1 MAEQGK
7 DGMRR
12 FATRL
17 LSQFCFFVLLG
28 LAGHLCSLRLLLNN
42 KGAVYK
48 HQESLLSMTVMIINS
63 GPGGGSLRLL
73 PQSQTSQALIL
84 GFPFPSPISFLS
96 LPEPPPRPTLYVQ
109 PGPVGAPGKEVTFRC
124 RRPSSS
130 PNRLVTFLLLKVGTQ
145 KPLQKKHEI
154 LYETNFPL
162 KSLSAQD
169 SGNYSCVYYYTSRPQ
184 IKSEASETLEVWVTD
199 SLPKPS
205 LSAWPS
211 SKVTPGDNVT
221 LLCQGPSR
229 GVRFALYKDGEDLP
243 VSTSEPTQHG
253 AEFSLIHVNINQT
266 GRYRC
271 SYLLERDGPVLALP
285 SEPLE
290 LIIQVTGTKTILITA
305 LSCSFILF
313 LLLFLTFGRH
323 CHAQIVISHGDTSR
337 RCLSCTWF
345 VCFSSKSRA
354 PQHDTEYARGTKCSS
369 SRTTVPEAEDPEGLT
384 YIQLNPEAL
393 KEQQRVP
400 GKMGPDPTMYAA
412 LALQ

>member
-1 MAEQGK
+1 ERQ
-7 DGMRR
+7 RE
-12 FATRL
+12 
-17 LSQFCFFVLLG
+17 
-28 LAGHLCSLRLLLNN
+28 AGNKRKSGRGSPRDSLTPWSPGELW
-42 KGAVYK
+42 
-48 HQESLLSMTVMIINS
+48 SLLS
-63 GPGGGSLRLL
+63 P
-73 PQSQTSQALIL
+73 
-84 GFPFPSPISFLS
+84 
-96 LPEPPPRPTLYVQ
+96 
-109 PGPVGAPGKEVTFRC
+109 
-124 RRPSSS
+124 
-130 PNRLVTFLLLKVGTQ
+130 
-145 KPLQKKHEI
+145 
-154 LYETNFPL
+154 
-162 KSLSAQD
+162 
-169 SGNYSCVYYYTSRPQ
+169 
-184 IKSEASETLEVWVTD
+184 TD

-323 CHAQIVISHGDTSR
+323 CHAQIGEFGEERNETERELRDSVAWVPLG
-337 RCLSCTWF
+337 
-345 VCFSSKSRA
+345 
-354 PQHDTEYARGTKCSS
+354 PQY
-369 SRTTVPEAEDPEGLT
+369 L
-384 YIQLNPEAL
+384 QL
-393 KEQQRVP
+393 
-400 GKMGPDPTMYAA
+400 
-412 LALQ
+412 